1 MATNEHMTFEVIQT
15 VGEQEQFELRLKF
28 ENGETLTIS
37 PESIQS
43 AIEMGGYRVAQVV
56 TNSRYKFSKTDW
68 EVYNDA
74 IIDYLNIGRSAD
86 LPPVTLNMYGMMG
99 FNPGAFDHEDFDGPG
114 HRTLQASGRNLH
126 KDISRIT
133 PVSDSRR
140 RFTTTSYG
148 KIVVMGEGYR
158 DTSTYTKRLNN
169 KRKGSRARTVFPGMS
184 PIRAW
189 GEVESIYAKPYRRV
203 VRYYNGTV
211 YVSGQTGGLVLSENR
226 IYDHVMRG
234 LTKQAPSGASMRK
247 KAKYRSRIVNTFWT
261 HDPLAKLSR
270 SLLESRDAAR
280 ALMQSDNITYGY
292 DARKEELA
300 NLLSPQFTGKP
311 PKRHKFDPTLDDD
324 KTE

>member
-1 MATNEHMTFEVIQT
+1 MLTTANRNKGEDVMSVNIKFDFSGAHPDMVIHWRLQLEDQDNGLSDEVREVLRKALPAEVFEVEITPEVRERVSQT
-15 VGEQEQFELRLKF
+15 VEAIQLRLEELANNTAWRRKY
-28 ENGETLTIS
+28 IQ
-37 PESIQS
+37 PEWTNRNIPPLPNKEMSI
-43 AIEMGGYRVAQVV
+43 
-56 TNSRYKFSKTDW
+56 D
-68 EVYNDA
+68 
-74 IIDYLNIGRSAD
+74 
-86 LPPVTLNMYGMMG
+86 
-99 FNPGAFDHEDFDGPG
+99 DHEVGTRIGVLRHLNQPG
-114 HRTLQASGRNLH
+114 LYNIPAHLAEDYQ
-126 KDISRIT
+126 
-133 PVSDSRR
+133 
-140 RFTTTSYG
+140 
-148 KIVVMGEGYR
+148 EG
-158 DTSTYTKRLNN
+158 DHSNYTKRLNN
-169 KRKGSRARTVFPGMS
+169 KRKGTRARTVFPGMS

-226 IYDHVMRG
+226 MYDHVMRG

-324 KTE
+324 KPE